1 MDETGGTSGYMA
13 ESRNSY
19 RASVGKPERE
29 TPLEDL
35 GVNYTVILKWIFKK

>member
-1 MDETGGTSGYMA
+1 MA
-13 ESRNSY
+13 ERRNSH

-35 GVNYTVILKWIFKK
+35 GVNLTVILNGSLINKIE